1 MTELSISQITDARNG
16 LRRSYHRVSNA
27 HGFVGLNPLSSED
40 DFQVLPMRMAG
51 SDAEDMHLEI
61 LDSVDSLCDGS
72 DIRPYSPGFRPSS
85 AEAGVLRFDR
95 DKSVLDFCHTVLSCL
110 DTPRTFEHDDGSVRR
125 LRFHG
130 CISEHDDYHRRIATV
145 RIIGPSKSLSQSRF
159 FGLTFS
165 NGAYDKVSDKTLL
178 LDTKVDL
185 VIHDHMIYILNG
197 AAFEKLFYEI
207 DAEDARS
214 RLSQITRHI
223 PISNSDDFIDA
234 CSRQFQMR
242 RKIRMI
248 AEKDYLRLITMDD
261 IKDTIEHSD
270 IDIKIDSGG
279 LVFDN
284 NVERR
289 WLILKL
295 LDDDFLESRL
305 TKRMY
310 DSNSKT
316 FRG

>member
-1 MTELSISQITDARNG
+1 MIELRDSQITQARNR
-16 LRRSYHRVSNA
+16 LQRSYQRISSA
-27 HGFVGLNPLSSED
+27 HGFVGLKPLSSED

-51 SDAEDMHLEI
+51 SDAEDMHFEI
-61 LDSVDSLCDGS
+61 LDSIESLCEDL

-85 AEAGVLRFDR
+85 AEAGIMRIDS
-95 DKSVLDFCHTVLSCL
+95 DQSVLDFCHTVRNCI
-110 DTPRTFEHDDGSVRR
+110 DTPRTFEHDDASVRR

-130 CISEHDDYHRRIATV
+130 CVSEHEDHHRRIATV
-145 RIIGPSKSLSQSRF
+145 RIIGPSKSLGQSRF

-178 LDTKVDL
+178 LDTTVDL
-185 VIHDHMIYILNG
+185 VIHRQLIYILNG
-197 AAFEKLFYEI
+197 SAFEKLFYEI
-207 DAEDARS
+207 DAEDAQL
-214 RLSQITRHI
+214 RLRQITRHV

-248 AEKDYLRLITMDD
+248 AEKDYLEGITMND
-261 IKDTIEHSD
+261 IVDTIEHLD
-270 IDIKIDSGG
+270 IDIKVDSRG
-279 LVFDN
+279 LVFN
-284 NVERR
+284 NDVEHR

-305 TKRMY
+305 TRRSY
-310 DSNSKT
+310 ESNSKT
-316 FRG
+316 PRG